1 MTENHWNEERLAELI
16 ALLPPAPTAWVRAA
30 QDLPALR
37 RVFSDIVARA
47 EADAAYRA
55 TVIADLEAALGAE
68 GIEPS
73 PRILSE
79 LRERLAD

>member
-1 MTENHWNEERLAELI
+1 MSENTWNEARLADLI

-37 RVFSDIVARA
+37 RGFSDIIARA

-55 TVIADLEAALGAE
+55 TVIADLEAALHAE
-68 GIEPS
+68 GIEPT
-73 PRILSE
+73 PRVLTE
-79 LRERLAD
+79 LRARLED